1 MQILGKRQEDLLD
14 RERNLLKDLEEFLVA
29 FGSPSEDVELV
40 RQALSDVEELFL
52 LVIVGEFNSGKS
64 AFINALLGA
73 EIATEGVTPTTDRI
87 TVLRH
92 SDEPMERERREGIL
106 EIGYPN
112 EFLREISI
120 VDTPGTNAII
130 RHHEELSRGF
140 VPRSDLVLFV
150 TSAERPLTESERGY
164 LELIRDWGK
173 KILLVVNKVDLLRN
187 EENTK
192 RVRTFIEEGIR
203 SMLGLTPPIFFVSS
217 LLAQRAKA
225 AGSEMERDALMK
237 ASGFGELEGY
247 VSDLLDEEGR
257 VRIKLESPLGVV
269 EELGRRYGS
278 TVEERMGLLEDDF
291 KTSENVESQLEVFQQ
306 DMRRDFDARMAEI
319 ENIVHALNERA
330 DEWFERNIRITN
342 IAELTRREK
351 VQQRFQREVVADTEG
366 LIDERVGE
374 LVDWM
379 VDRNLKQWRAIVE
392 YVNRRRQKKYDEHL
406 IGEVGDNFEY
416 NRTQVLNSVGKNA
429 ANVVQRYDRER
440 ESKNIALSLQ
450 GAVAQ
455 TAAAEVG
462 ALGMGAI
469 VATVAMASAI
479 DITMTI
485 TALLLAG
492 LGFFVIPYRRRKA
505 KEEFR
510 QNTDALRDKLA
521 EVTGRQFDTEL
532 SRSVERM
539 REAIAPYT
547 RFVRTEHARM
557 SDARSSLAGLNRE
570 ADSLKTEI
578 AAPTTSPTA
587 QPDRQRT

>member
-1 MQILGKRQEDLLD
+1 MQILGKRQEDLLE
-14 RERNLLKDLEEFLVA
+14 RERNLLKDLEEFLVD
-29 FGSPSEDVELV
+29 FGAPSEDVDLV

-73 EIATEGVTPTTDRI
+73 EISAEGVTPTTDRI

-92 SDEPMERERREGIL
+92 GDEPVERERREGIL
-106 EIGYPN
+106 ELGYPN

-187 EENTK
+187 EENTN
-192 RVRTFIEEGIR
+192 RVRSFIEEGIR

-269 EELGRRYGS
+269 EELGRRYS
-278 TVEERMGLLEDDF
+278 SAVEERMGLLEDDF

-319 ENIVHALNERA
+319 ENLIHALNERA

-342 IAELTRREK
+342 VVELTRREK
-351 VQQRFQREVVADTEG
+351 VQQRFQREVVADTEN

-440 ESKNIALSLQ
+440 ESENIALSLQ

-455 TAAAEVG
+455 TVAAEVG

-469 VATVAMASAI
+469 VATVVMASAI

-510 QNTDALRDKLA
+510 ENTDALREKLA

-532 SRSVERM
+532 GRSVERM

-557 SDARSSLAGLNRE
+557 SEARSSLTKLNGE
-570 ADSLKTEI
+570 VDNLKSEI
-578 AAPTTSPTA
+578 AAPSA
-587 QPDRQRT
+587 RQDVGNS

>member
-14 RERNLLKDLEEFLVA
+14 RERNLLKDLEEFLVD

-112 EFLREISI
+112 DFLREISI

-247 VSDLLDEEGR
+247 ISDLLDEEGR

-291 KTSENVESQLEVFQQ
+291 KTSENVESQLEVFQE

-510 QNTDALRDKLA
+510 QNTDALRAKLA

-557 SDARSSLAGLNRE
+557 SDARSSLADLNRE
-570 ADSLKTEI
+570 ADALKTEI
-578 AAPTTSPTA
+578 AAPTASSA
-587 QPDRQRT
+587 ARPDPQQT

>member
-14 RERNLLKDLEEFLVA
+14 RERNLLKDLEEFLVD

-112 EFLREISI
+112 DFLREISI

-187 EENTK
+187 EENTN

-291 KTSENVESQLEVFQQ
+291 KTSENVESQLEVFQE

-510 QNTDALRDKLA
+510 QNTDALRAKLA

-557 SDARSSLAGLNRE
+557 SDARSSLADLNRE
-570 ADSLKTEI
+570 ADALKTEI
-578 AAPTTSPTA
+578 AAPTASSA
-587 QPDRQRT
+587 ARPDPQQT

>member
-14 RERNLLKDLEEFLVA
+14 RERNLLKDLEEFLVD

-73 EIATEGVTPTTDRI
+73 EVSTEGVTPTTDRI

-112 EFLREISI
+112 DFLREISI

-173 KILLVVNKVDLLRN
+173 KILLVVNKVDLLRS

-557 SDARSSLAGLNRE
+557 SDARSSLADLNHE
-570 ADSLKTEI
+570 ADALKTEI
-578 AAPTTSPTA
+578 AAPTASPTA
-587 QPDRQRT
+587 RPDRQET

>member
-14 RERNLLKDLEEFLVA
+14 RERNLLKDLEEFLVD
-29 FGSPSEDVELV
+29 FGAPSEDVELV

-92 SDEPMERERREGIL
+92 SDEPVERERREGIL
-106 EIGYPN
+106 EIGHPN

-187 EENTK
+187 EENTN
-192 RVRTFIEEGIR
+192 RVRSFIEEGIR

-237 ASGFGELEGY
+237 ASGFGEMEGY
-247 VSDLLDEEGR
+247 ISDLLDEEGR

-278 TVEERMGLLEDDF
+278 AVEERMDLLEDDF

-306 DMRRDFDARMAEI
+306 DMRRDFDARMAEV
-319 ENIVHALNERA
+319 ENLIHALNERG
-330 DEWFERNIRITN
+330 DEWFEKNIRITN
-342 IAELTRREK
+342 VVELTRREK
-351 VQQRFQREVVADTEG
+351 VQQRFQREVVADTES

-416 NRTQVLNSVGKNA
+416 NRTHVLNSVGKNA

-440 ESKNIALSLQ
+440 ESENIALSLQ

-455 TAAAEVG
+455 TVAAEVG

-479 DITMTI
+479 DITMTL

-510 QNTDALRDKLA
+510 ENTDALREKLT

-532 SRSVERM
+532 GRSVERM

-557 SDARSSLAGLNRE
+557 SEARSSLSELNGE
-570 ADSLKTEI
+570 VDALKSEI
-578 AAPTTSPTA
+578 AAPAT
-587 QPDRQRT
+587 QPDRQGL

>member
-14 RERNLLKDLEEFLVA
+14 RERNLLKDLEEFLVD

-64 AFINALLGA
+64 AFINALLGT

-92 SDEPMERERREGIL
+92 SDEPMERERREGVL

-112 EFLREISI
+112 DFLREISI

-187 EENTK
+187 EENTN

-291 KTSENVESQLEVFQQ
+291 KTSENVESQLEVFRE

-510 QNTDALRDKLA
+510 QNTDALRAKLA

-557 SDARSSLAGLNRE
+557 SDARSSLADLNRE
-570 ADSLKTEI
+570 ADALKTEI
-578 AAPTTSPTA
+578 AAPTASSA
-587 QPDRQRT
+587 ARPDPQQT

>member
-14 RERNLLKDLEEFLVA
+14 RERNLLKDLEEFLVD

-73 EIATEGVTPTTDRI
+73 EVSTEGVTPTTDRI

-112 EFLREISI
+112 DFLREISI

-557 SDARSSLAGLNRE
+557 SDARSSLADLNRE

-578 AAPTTSPTA
+578 AAPTASPTA
-587 QPDRQRT
+587 QPDPQET

>member
-14 RERNLLKDLEEFLVA
+14 RERNLLKDLEEFLVD
-29 FGSPSEDVELV
+29 FGAPSEDVDLV

-73 EIATEGVTPTTDRI
+73 DISAEGVTPTTDRI

-106 EIGYPN
+106 ELGYPN
-112 EFLREISI
+112 DFLREISI

-187 EENTK
+187 EENTN

-247 VSDLLDEEGR
+247 ISDLLDEEGR

-278 TVEERMGLLEDDF
+278 AVEERMGLLEDDF

-319 ENIVHALNERA
+319 ENLIHALNDRG
-330 DEWFERNIRITN
+330 DEWFEKNIRLTN
-342 IAELTRREK
+342 VVELTRREK
-351 VQQRFQREVVADTEG
+351 VQQRFQREVVADTEN

-440 ESKNIALSLQ
+440 ESENIALSLQ

-455 TAAAEVG
+455 TVAAEVG

-469 VATVAMASAI
+469 VATVVMASAI

-510 QNTDALRDKLA
+510 ENTDALREKLA

-532 SRSVERM
+532 GRSVERM

-557 SDARSSLAGLNRE
+557 SGARSSLSRLNGE
-570 ADSLKTEI
+570 VDTLKSEI
-578 AAPTTSPTA
+578 ATPAA
-587 QPDRQRT
+587 QPDRRG

>member
-1 MQILGKRQEDLLD
+1 MQILGKRQEDLLE
-14 RERNLLKDLEEFLVA
+14 RERNLLKDLEEFLVD
-29 FGSPSEDVELV
+29 FGAPSEDVDLV

-73 EIATEGVTPTTDRI
+73 DISAEGVTPTTDRI

-106 EIGYPN
+106 DLGYPN

-187 EENTK
+187 EENTN
-192 RVRTFIEEGIR
+192 RVRSFIEEGIR

-225 AGSEMERDALMK
+225 AQSEMERDALLK

-247 VSDLLDEEGR
+247 ISDLLDEEGR

-278 TVEERMGLLEDDF
+278 AVEERMGLLEDDF

-319 ENIVHALNERA
+319 ENLIHALNERA

-342 IAELTRREK
+342 VVELTRREK
-351 VQQRFQREVVADTEG
+351 VQQRFQREVVADTES

-440 ESKNIALSLQ
+440 ESENIALSLQ

-455 TAAAEVG
+455 TVAAEVG

-469 VATVAMASAI
+469 VATVVMASAI

-510 QNTDALRDKLA
+510 ENTDALREKLA

-532 SRSVERM
+532 GRSVERM

-557 SDARSSLAGLNRE
+557 SEARSSLTKLNGE
-570 ADSLKTEI
+570 VDTLKSEI
-578 AAPTTSPTA
+578 AAPST
-587 QPDRQRT
+587 QPDR

>member
-1 MQILGKRQEDLLD
+1 MQILGKRQEDLLE
-14 RERNLLKDLEEFLVA
+14 RERNLLKDLEEFLVD
-29 FGSPSEDVELV
+29 FGAPSEDVDLV

-73 EIATEGVTPTTDRI
+73 EVSTEGVTPTTDRI

-92 SDEPMERERREGIL
+92 SNEPMERERREGIL
-106 EIGYPN
+106 ELGYPN
-112 EFLREISI
+112 DFLREISI

-173 KILLVVNKVDLLRN
+173 KVLLVVNKVDLLRN
-187 EENTK
+187 EENTN

-247 VSDLLDEEGR
+247 VSELLDEEGR

-278 TVEERMGLLEDDF
+278 AVEERMGLLEDDF

-319 ENIVHALNERA
+319 ENLIHALNDRG
-330 DEWFERNIRITN
+330 DEWFEKNIRLTN
-342 IAELTRREK
+342 VVELTRREK
-351 VQQRFQREVVADTEG
+351 VQQRFQREVVADTEN

-440 ESKNIALSLQ
+440 ESENLALSLQ

-455 TAAAEVG
+455 TVAAEVG

-469 VATVAMASAI
+469 VATVVMASAV

-510 QNTDALRDKLA
+510 ENTDALREKLA

-532 SRSVERM
+532 GRSVERM

-557 SDARSSLAGLNRE
+557 SGARSSLAKLNRE
-570 ADSLKTEI
+570 VDTLKSEI
-578 AAPTTSPTA
+578 AAPST
-587 QPDRQRT
+587 QPDRQSL

>member
-14 RERNLLKDLEEFLVA
+14 RERNLLKDLEEFLVD
-29 FGSPSEDVELV
+29 FGAPSEDVDLV

-73 EIATEGVTPTTDRI
+73 EVSTEGVTPTTDRI

-106 EIGYPN
+106 ELGYPN
-112 EFLREISI
+112 DFLREISI

-187 EENTK
+187 EENTN

-247 VSDLLDEEGR
+247 ISDLLDEEGR

-278 TVEERMGLLEDDF
+278 AVEERMGLLEDDF

-319 ENIVHALNERA
+319 ENLIHALNDRG
-330 DEWFERNIRITN
+330 DEWFEKNIRLTN
-342 IAELTRREK
+342 VVELTRREK
-351 VQQRFQREVVADTEG
+351 VQQRFQREVVADTEN

-440 ESKNIALSLQ
+440 ESENIALSLQ

-455 TAAAEVG
+455 TVAAEVG

-469 VATVAMASAI
+469 VATVVMASAI

-510 QNTDALRDKLA
+510 ENTDALREKLA

-532 SRSVERM
+532 GRSVERM

-547 RFVRTEHARM
+547 RFVRTEHSRM
-557 SDARSSLAGLNRE
+557 SGARSSLSRLNGE
-570 ADSLKTEI
+570 VDTLKSEI
-578 AAPTTSPTA
+578 ATPAA
-587 QPDRQRT
+587 QPDRRG